1 MPYPG
6 FAYAYSQHSD
16 ASTIEVVYEWPGNS
30 SGYLQKVPSQIA
42 YRAENPQL
50 DKDVWGYEIPLY
62 AQRQC
67 WTKLLLDEKAQSSE
81 FDDPSLKDT
90 LQSSALTLPQG
101 KSSEDVVSDFL
112 SHLYKHCMDLL
123 GKRMTMGVLSA
134 TPIEFW
140 FTMPAIWSDEAQYA
154 TKRAAERAGFGK
166 SPSRELD
173 SVKMITES
181 EAASIA
187 ALKSTTGKWDSLLMV

>member
-1 MPYPG
+1 M
-6 FAYAYSQHSD
+6 YSQHSD
-16 ASTIEVVYEWPGNS
+16 ASIIEVVHEWPGNS

-42 YRAENPQL
+42 YQADSSQL
-50 DKDVWGYEIPLY
+50 DRDVWGYEIPAY

-67 WTKLLLDEKAQSSE
+67 WTKLLLDEKAQTSE
-81 FDDPSLKDT
+81 FDDATLKDT
-90 LQSSALTLPQG
+90 LQSSALALPQG

-112 SHLYKHCMDLL
+112 SHLYKHCMGLL
-123 GKRMTMGVLSA
+123 GKRMTTGVLSA

-140 FTMPAIWSDEAQYA
+140 FTTPAIWSDEAQYA
-154 TKRAAERAGFGK
+154 TKKAAERAGFGK

-173 SVKMITES
+173 SINMITEP

-187 ALKSTTGKWDSLLMV
+187 ALKSTIGIWDSLLMV

>member
-1 MPYPG
+1 MPHPG
-6 FAYAYSQHSD
+6 FAYVYSRKSD
-16 ASTIEVVYEWPGNS
+16 APIIEVVHEWPGNS

-42 YRAENPQL
+42 YKIDNPQFE
-50 DKDVWGYEIPLY
+50 KDIWGYEIPAS

-67 WTKLLLDEKAQSSE
+67 WTKLLLDQKAQISE
-81 FDDPSLKDT
+81 FDDPNLKDT
-90 LQSSALTLPQG
+90 VQSSALTLPQG
-101 KSSEDVVSDFL
+101 KSPEDVVSDFL
-112 SHLYKHCMDLL
+112 SHLYKHCMGVL

-154 TKRAAERAGFGK
+154 TKKAAERAGFGK

-173 SVKMITES
+173 SINMITEP

-187 ALKSTTGKWDSLLMV
+187 ALKSTTGIWDNLLKV